1 MKYLKLYS
9 GKAFKPSALPSII
22 HFKLQ
27 KWKES
32 LYRILQEKAFTKS
45 VKICKIHK
53 GFSSTEFLCFKYM
66 FIVSEPKWTQ
76 KLVFITFSACK
87 QNL

>member
-1 MKYLKLYS
+1 MKLYS
-9 GKAFKPSALPSII
+9 GKAFKPSALSSII

-27 KWKES
+27 KSKETFD
-32 LYRILQEKAFTKS
+32 RIPRGKAFAKS

-53 GFSSTEFLCFKYM
+53 GFSATEFLCFKYM
-66 FIVSEPKWTQ
+66 FIVSEPKWIQ
-76 KLVFITFSACK
+76 KLVLITFSACK

>member
-9 GKAFKPSALPSII
+9 GKAVKPSALSSII

-27 KWKES
+27 KSKES
-32 LYRILQEKAFTKS
+32 FYRIPRGKAFTKS
-45 VKICKIHK
+45 VKICQIRD
-53 GFSSTEFLCFKYM
+53 GFSSTEFLYFKYM

-76 KLVFITFSACK
+76 KLDFITFSPCK
-87 QNL
+87 QKL